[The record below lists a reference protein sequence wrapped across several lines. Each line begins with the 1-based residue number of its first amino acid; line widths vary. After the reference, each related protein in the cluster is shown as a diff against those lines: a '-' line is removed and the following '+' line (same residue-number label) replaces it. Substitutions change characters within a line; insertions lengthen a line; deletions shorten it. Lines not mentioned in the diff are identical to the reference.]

1 MGSTEIEIGSEGK
14 REGRKG
20 PRIEDANLSRLPKNP
35 WKSSRA
41 NSAKKAVPT
50 SKISCLPR
58 LSPYATMKIIVGNPK
73 ARDDNVNEVF
83 EGRIGEMFAHGL
95 AQKMGGVM
103 ITQIG
108 KRRMKM
114 SEPSKSNFW
123 PCSFS

>member
-1 MGSTEIEIGSEGK
+1 
-14 REGRKG
+14 
-20 PRIEDANLSRLPKNP
+20 
-35 WKSSRA
+35 
-41 NSAKKAVPT
+41 
-50 SKISCLPR
+50 
-58 LSPYATMKIIVGNPK
+58 MKIIVVNPK

-114 SEPSKSNFW
+114 SAVKTEFLALLIFLVSALDFHSTPFGKGTGNSSNW
-123 PCSFS
+123 